1 MVAHPTIWIEG
12 TLTINGKEYPFAVDN
27 DSDSG
32 FDHDGFSSQAYNIVN
47 DLNDLVSKMELYKSL
62 IDDTIIEELEGV
74 FKCDEHT
81 EDVLVK
87 KYDDLYK
94 RVITILK
101 KMQNDVRSN
110 D

>member
-1 MVAHPTIWIEG
+1 
-12 TLTINGKEYPFAVDN
+12 
-27 DSDSG
+27 
-32 FDHDGFSSQAYNIVN
+32 
-47 DLNDLVSKMELYKSL
+47 MELYKSL